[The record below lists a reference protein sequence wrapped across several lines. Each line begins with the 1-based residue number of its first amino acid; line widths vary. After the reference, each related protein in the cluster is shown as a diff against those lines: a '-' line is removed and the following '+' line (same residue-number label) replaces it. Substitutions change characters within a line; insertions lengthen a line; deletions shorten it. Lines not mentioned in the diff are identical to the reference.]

1 MLLAIILTPFLS
13 GILAFLIRA
22 TAARRVLLITGA
34 LVHFSLVASAWVS
47 RPAATLAGWL
57 ALDDAGLLFL
67 SITSLLF
74 ISAAVYALSFLQR
87 SERAHR
93 PQPHSSFIVQD
104 SSLIT
109 NAPEAVL
116 IGCLFF
122 FLGTMSLVCASQHLG
137 LLWVAVEATTLASAP
152 LIYFHRH
159 ARSLEAAWK
168 YLLICSIG
176 IALALLGN
184 FLIAV
189 ATLNTGGHEMPLHM
203 NSLIANA
210 KAFSQPWLKAA
221 FVFLLVGYG
230 TKMGL
235 APLHTWLPDAHSESP
250 SLVSALL
257 SGALLNC
264 AFLGILRA
272 RQILCAAGLEQFT
285 GGLLIALGLLSMAFA
300 AAFIL
305 AQADYKRLLAYSS
318 VEHMGILAIG
328 VGVGGIGTFGAL
340 FHAVNHSLTKAMLFL
355 VAGNILAL
363 YQTKSAKAVRGLSR
377 RLPISAALWL
387 AGFFAITGTPP
398 FGAFT
403 SELTILRGALA
414 NGGFFVGIAYLA
426 LLGLIFV
433 AMATVVLRMTQGKA
447 AGNNEA
453 APEPW
458 LSILPPAVLGALTLS
473 LGLYLP
479 SALADVLHGA
489 ARLMGG
495 L

>member
-1 MLLAIILTPFLS
+1 MLLAITLTPFLC

-22 TAARRVLLITGA
+22 TAARRALLVAGG
-34 LVHFSLVASAWVS
+34 LVHFVLVASAWAV
-47 RPAATLAGWL
+47 RPAATAAGWL
-57 ALDDAGLLFL
+57 DLDDAGLLFL
-67 SITSLLF
+67 SVTSLLF
-74 ISAAVYALSFLQR
+74 LAAAVYALSFLR
-87 SERAHR
+87 REHR
-93 PQPHSSFIVQD
+93 DGSRRDGDGGELFTD
-104 SSLIT
+104 
-109 NAPEAVL
+109 APEAVL
-116 IGCLFF
+116 VGCLFF
-122 FLGTMSLVCASQHLG
+122 FLGTMSLVCASRHLG

-184 FLIAV
+184 FLVAV

-203 NSLIANA
+203 DALVANA
-210 KAFSQPWLKAA
+210 RSFSPPWLKAA

-250 SLVSALL
+250 SAVSALL

-272 RQILCAAGLEQFT
+272 RQVLGAAGLGSFT
-285 GGLLIALGLLSMAFA
+285 DGLLIALGLLSMAFA

-318 VEHMGILAIG
+318 VEHMGILAVG
-328 VGVGGIGTFGAL
+328 VGVGGLGTFGAL
-340 FHAVNHSLTKAMLFL
+340 FHAVNHSLAKAMLFL
-355 VAGNILAL
+355 VAGNILAF
-363 YQTKSAKAVRGLSR
+363 YRTKSVKAVRGLSR
-377 RLPISAALWL
+377 RLPVSAALWL
-387 AGFFAITGTPP
+387 AGFFAIVGTPP
-398 FGAFT
+398 FGTFA

-414 NGGFFVGIAYLA
+414 GGHLAVGIAYLA
-426 LLGLIFV
+426 LLGLVFV
-433 AMATVVLRMTQGKA
+433 AMATAVLRMAQGNA
-447 AGNNEA
+447 EDGGEA

-458 LSILPPAVLGALTLS
+458 LSVLPPAVLGALALA

-479 SALADVLHGA
+479 PALADVLHGA

>member
-1 MLLAIILTPFLS
+1 MLLAIILVPFLS

-22 TAARRVLLITGA
+22 TAARRALLIGGA
-34 LVHFSLVASAWVS
+34 VLHFVLVGSAWLV
-47 RPAATLAGWL
+47 RPASLPGGWL
-57 ALDDAGLLFL
+57 ALDDVGLLFL

-74 ISAAVYALSFLQR
+74 MAAAVYAISFLR
-87 SERAHR
+87 RERRDR
-93 PQPHSSFIVQD
+93 PRRDYDDNELF
-104 SSLIT
+104 T

-116 IGCLFF
+116 VGCLFF

-137 LLWVAVEATTLASAP
+137 LLWVAIEATTLASAP

-189 ATLNTGGHEMPLHM
+189 ATMNTGSHEMPQLM
-203 NSLIANA
+203 ESLTANA

-221 FVFLLVGYG
+221 FIFLLVGYG

-250 SLVSALL
+250 SMVSALL

-355 VAGNILAL
+355 AAGNILAL

-377 RLPISAALWL
+377 RLPMTAALWI

-398 FGAFT
+398 FGTFT
-403 SELTILRGALA
+403 SEMTILRGAFA
-414 NGGFFVGIAYLA
+414 TGNMAVGLAYLA
-426 LLGLIFV
+426 LLGLVFV
-433 AMATVVLRMTQGKA
+433 AMATIVLRMAQGKA
-447 AGNNEA
+447 ADDQEP

-458 LSILPPAVLGALTLS
+458 LSILPPALLGALALL

-479 SALADVLHGA
+479 APLASVLHGA
-489 ARLMGG
+489 ARLIGG
-495 L
+495 M